1 MKQVD
6 IALATYNG
14 ELFIREQIESIQKQ
28 SYYNWRLLISDDGS
42 TDSTINIIKELMQ
55 SDSRIDIVNDSRQG
69 GVIKNF
75 NKALMH
81 TTAEYILLCDQD
93 DIWPPER
100 LSKLVNEISCIESE
114 KVNSAVMIFTDLCL
128 IDEKNN
134 TISESFYKVN
144 KINPESNL
152 QVNKLY
158 WNSSVYGCTVIM
170 NRKLLDVSLP
180 IPEFAHMHDQ
190 WLALNA
196 SRSESLY
203 YLEYP
208 SVLYRQ
214 HTGNVVGGRKKS
226 WLQKIKSLKK
236 NLKTISKNID
246 NTIACLKHEANKTH
260 EGYNINT
267 IVSSF
272 AFKEVLPSVFS
283 GNRKIF
289 SLLIFIGLMIKR

>member
-14 ELFIREQIESIQKQ
+14 ERFIREQIESIQKQ
-28 SYYNWRLLISDDGS
+28 SYSNWRLLISDDGS
-42 TDSTINIIKELMQ
+42 TDSTISIIKELMQ
-55 SDSRIDIVNDSRQG
+55 SDSRINIVNDSRQG

-93 DIWPPER
+93 DIWPSER
-100 LSKLVNEISCIESE
+100 LSKLVNELSCIESE
-114 KVNSAVMIFTDLCL
+114 KVNSEIMIFTDLCL

-134 TISESFYKVN
+134 IISESFYTIN
-144 KINPESNL
+144 EINPESNL
-152 QVNKLY
+152 KQSKLF
-158 WNSSVYGCTVIM
+158 WNSSVYGCSVIL
-170 NRKLLDVSLP
+170 NRKLLNASLP

-196 SRSESLY
+196 SRSEGLY

-226 WLQKIKSLKK
+226 WLQKTKSLKK

-260 EGYNINT
+260 EEHHIHS

-283 GNRKIF
+283 GN
-289 SLLIFIGLMIKR
+289 